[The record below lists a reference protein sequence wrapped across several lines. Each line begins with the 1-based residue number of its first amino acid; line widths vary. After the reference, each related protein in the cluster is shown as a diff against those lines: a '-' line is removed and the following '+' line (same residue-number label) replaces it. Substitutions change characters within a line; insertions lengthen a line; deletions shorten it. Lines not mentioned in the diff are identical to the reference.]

1 MKRILIIVICLGLV
15 GCATLDRAEV
25 LKGDKFYIIEELSDI
40 DLPADRYWRY
50 NGLFNMKSERDL
62 EVFRIQLLLRVGKYI
77 MRSPDLDKRIK
88 DSLLELKIRVGMSR
102 EEVELLWGKPH
113 HVMDKTPESEK
124 WVYVYYG
131 GELNPLFEELLYRLN
146 FTEGKLDKIERLF
159 KSEFSDEFQ
168 ADRI

>member
-102 EEVELLWGKPH
+102 EEVEL
-113 HVMDKTPESEK
+113 
-124 WVYVYYG
+124 
-131 GELNPLFEELLYRLN
+131 
-146 FTEGKLDKIERLF
+146 
-159 KSEFSDEFQ
+159 
-168 ADRI
+168 